1 MLLQIEH
8 SLHFSYSDYIRE
20 SHMDIRVEPR
30 TQSGQV
36 LLDFS
41 LIVGP
46 ATVVTRHEDW
56 LGNTVH
62 WFSITDYHDR
72 IEVLVRSLVET
83 NPSMIPPGSSRTRSR
98 RNRPEWPSGISCSS
112 WSGHRQRGDAFA
124 SFGSQDRRS
133 RKHRR
138 GRRVAGEGLRAKFEY
153 RPNVTDAHSTTDALL
168 LGGGGV
174 CQDFAHAALG
184 LLRLSGIPAR
194 YVSGYLHVER
204 DDDTPS
210 QSQAWIEYWSPSHGW
225 QPYDPTHGLV
235 PNDAY
240 VTVGYGRSY
249 DDVPPNRGICQ
260 GGAQEMLQAEVVTSP
275 GTRPDRRPCPMN
287 CSWIS
292 PSTRK
297 PPDRPSR
304 TDLPGRTPL
313 PSSSSNSKTL
323 ARSRRTINWNR
334 DLVVVMVWS
343 IVFEFDAGDPFNDA
357 HHVQCQPHD
366 QQEQRQRPYEEQYL
380 ADNRKRPLR
389 QNHDRDEAPRRPR
402 VMSAGTVPR
411 DDREWTGFSGVL
423 HDQFFLAFTLAGGR

>member
-41 LIVGP
+41 LVVGP
-46 ATVVTRHEDW
+46 STRVTRHEDW

-83 NPSMIPPGSSRTRSR
+83 NPAMILPGLVNDPISQDPPGMEQWDFMQFVGPVIESEAMRSLHADLR
-98 RNRPEWPSGISCSS
+98 IA
-112 WSGHRQRGDAFA
+112 DL
-124 SFGSQDRRS
+124 GSIGEVVQCI
-133 RKHRR
+133 
-138 GRRVAGEGLRAKFEY
+138 GEGLRSKFEY

-204 DDDTPS
+204 DDETPS
-210 QSQAWIEYWSPSHGW
+210 QSHAWIEYWSPSNGW

-235 PNDAY
+235 PNEAY

-260 GGAQEMLQAEVVTSP
+260 GGARETLKAEVITSP
-275 GTRPDRRPCPMN
+275 GKRPDRRRIPDELFMDLPVF
-287 CSWIS
+287 
-292 PSTRK
+292 TEA
-297 PPDRPSR
+297 PDRRSR
-304 TDLPGRTPL
+304 TDLPG
-313 PSSSSNSKTL
+313 S
-323 ARSRRTINWNR
+323 
-334 DLVVVMVWS
+334 
-343 IVFEFDAGDPFNDA
+343 DAA
-357 HHVQCQPHD
+357 S
-366 QQEQRQRPYEEQYL
+366 QQQQQ
-380 ADNRKRPLR
+380 
-389 QNHDRDEAPRRPR
+389 Q
-402 VMSAGTVPR
+402 
-411 DDREWTGFSGVL
+411 
-423 HDQFFLAFTLAGGR
+423 QQ